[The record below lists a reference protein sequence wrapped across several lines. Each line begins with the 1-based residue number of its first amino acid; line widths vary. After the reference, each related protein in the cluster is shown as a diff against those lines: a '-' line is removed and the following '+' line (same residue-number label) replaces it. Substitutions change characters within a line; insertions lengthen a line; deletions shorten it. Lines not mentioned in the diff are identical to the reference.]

1 MCYALAHVAT
11 WAEEIAWVILSLHA
25 QLRKDTD
32 LSPAEAVF
40 GAPIVCQINVY
51 EEIKF
56 LLTQFQSFLKNLWRC
71 FLRFLCAHAQFELP
85 AAERAPG

>member
-1 MCYALAHVAT
+1 MNRQTTAYHPESNSAVERLHAAQGCATPTHTAAT

-56 LLTQFQSFLKNLWRC
+56 LLTQFQSF
-71 FLRFLCAHAQFELP
+71 
-85 AAERAPG
+85 